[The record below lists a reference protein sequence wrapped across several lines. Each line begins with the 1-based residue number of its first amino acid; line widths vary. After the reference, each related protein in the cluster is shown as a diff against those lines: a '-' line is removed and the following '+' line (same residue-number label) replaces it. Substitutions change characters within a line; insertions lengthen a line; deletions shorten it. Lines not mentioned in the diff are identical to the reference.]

1 MRFGIREL
9 IFFVV
14 LLAVPVAS
22 FVYVFKPRND
32 EIRNAR
38 SEIAEKEQR
47 LTKLQEVVSR
57 IDDIDAAI
65 REGQEAVELLESK
78 LPSRGGVE
86 DILEQVWSIASQSGL
101 TVKSVKSKEP
111 VPAAL
116 YQELPLDMVMEG
128 YFDGFYQFML
138 ELENLPRITRVHNLK
153 LERDAKNKP
162 GDHSPEGWVRAEFT
176 LSIYY
181 QPGGG
186 EVMASANGS

>member
-32 EIRNAR
+32 EIRNAK
-38 SEIAEKEQR
+38 SEIAEKENR
-47 LTKLQEVVSR
+47 LNRLQEVVAR

-65 REGQEAVELLESK
+65 SEGQEAVTLLESK

-86 DILEQVWSIASQSGL
+86 NILEQVWSLASQAGL
-101 TVKSVKSKEP
+101 TVKSVKSREA
-111 VPAAL
+111 VPAAM

-138 ELENLPRITRVHNLK
+138 ELENLPRITRVHNMM
-153 LERDAKNKP
+153 LERNASNKP
-162 GDHSPEGWVRAEFT
+162 GDNKPEGWVRAEFT

-181 QPGGG
+181 QPGGNG
-186 EVMASANGS
+186 AMASAHN